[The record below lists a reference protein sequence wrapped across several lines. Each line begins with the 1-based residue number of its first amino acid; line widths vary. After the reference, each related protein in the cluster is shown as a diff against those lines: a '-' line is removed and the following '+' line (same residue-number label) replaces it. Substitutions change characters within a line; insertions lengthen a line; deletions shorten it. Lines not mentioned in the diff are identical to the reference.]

1 MNRRRAPEAG
11 TWIAFS
17 LLILLASCSGSEL
30 EPGDL
35 LGPPGDPGDRGND
48 PAAPTE
54 PDELRQLD
62 CSDLD
67 EVIGLSEQIA
77 ANAGVTRGEYP
88 IVLAHGFFGFDRV
101 GPVEYW
107 NEADQALRDQGFAAY
122 ITAVEPI
129 ASSVDVRGP
138 ELARQIACIA
148 RMSGVDAVNLVGHS
162 QGGLDARVVAADPIF
177 SRFVAS
183 VTTVATPHRG
193 TLIADAALGLIPDL
207 AGDVLDS
214 IAGFWATLAGAP
226 DGGSAD
232 LDAALELL
240 SEAHSPAF
248 NSAHPDNAAIPY
260 FSWAGRSV
268 GHVLSW
274 DYADEDCA
282 GGVHANPQVRDVVDP
297 ELFVTYEL
305 LSWLSG
311 HNDGLVT
318 VNSSR
323 WGTFMGCI
331 PADHADEIGL
341 FQLTLT
347 DPISGFNHREF
358 LVDVAS
364 ELADRGL

>member
-1 MNRRRAPEAG
+1 MVRR
-11 TWIAFS
+11 WLAFS
-17 LLILLASCSGSEL
+17 ALILLASCEGMALEPSEL
-30 EPGDL
+30 D
-35 LGPPGDPGDRGND
+35 DVDVPGDRGGD
-48 PAAPTE
+48 PVDPGE
-54 PDELRQLD
+54 PDELRLLD

-67 EVIGLSEQIA
+67 EVIALSDQMA
-77 ANAGVTRGEYP
+77 ANGGATRGRHP

-107 NEADQALRDQGFAAY
+107 NRADQALRDQGFAVY
-122 ITAVEPI
+122 VTAVEPI

-148 RMSGVDAVNLVGHS
+148 RSSGASAVNLVGHS

-207 AGDVLDS
+207 AGGVLDS
-214 IAGFWATLAGAP
+214 IASFWANLAGAP

-248 NSAHPDNAAIPY
+248 NRAHPDNPAIAY
-260 FSWAGRSV
+260 FSWSGRSV
-268 GHVLSW
+268 GSLLSW

-282 GGVHANPQVRDVVDP
+282 GGVRANPQVRDIIDP
-297 ELFVTYEL
+297 ELFATYEIL
-305 LSWLSG
+305 RWLSG

-318 VNSSR
+318 VQSSR
-323 WGTFMGCI
+323 WGTFMGCV

-341 FQLTLT
+341 FQLTDS